1 MNLVLTHL
9 AVAGISIALASVA
22 IGLHLSVLRYRLE
35 DRIFVLE
42 DALRKLHRLDMIKP
56 TGCGCFWKNEIAR
69 LINEPGNDCETACD
83 ESLKDSDNRSK
94 DETVLTCPIPIRG
107 HQ

>member
-35 DRIFVLE
+35 DRIYVLE
-42 DALRKLHRLDMIKP
+42 DALRKLHQLDMIKP
-56 TGCGCFWKNEIAR
+56 TGCGCFWKNEIAK
-69 LINEPGNDCETACD
+69 LIHEPETPCEIACD
-83 ESLKDSDNRSK
+83 QSMSDSDNRST
-94 DETVLTCPIPIRG
+94 DDTTSNHPIVIKV
-107 HQ
+107 Q